1 MEEKEIVLEETKE
14 EVKGETSEKKSG
26 GNKVLIIII
35 VVLLLVI
42 AVGFGYFLGSGKTN
56 SNDKEADKVVDENKE
71 EEKEE
76 EKIEN
81 TDKDD
86 AEEVKIEQLTKDSAV
101 VKKLYDVFKEVE
113 NDMYDP
119 GEDYDLTK
127 DNVKKSY
134 ALRQLMRENKTTKK
148 TCGSLSEV
156 YVNDAF
162 CSPYNLVY
170 NEKTGEID
178 YAKSAE
184 LSKNDKV
191 DTYSPSDLKAKYLEL
206 FGQDAKFI
214 DGDFE
219 LSTYPCG
226 YAYYD
231 KNNNLY
237 AHYSYGCG
245 GVVMDATQ
253 TLDSIKQEGTSL
265 VLYTTLKEVEKP
277 AKKIEYVFEYEKATG
292 NYIFVSRVE
301 K

>member
-1 MEEKEIVLEETKE
+1 MEEKETVLEETKE
-14 EVKGETSEKKSG
+14 EVKVETSEKKSS

-35 VVLLLVI
+35 VILLLVI
-42 AVGFGYFLGSGKTN
+42 VVGFGYFLGSGKSN

-76 EKIEN
+76 KTEN

-119 GEDYDLTK
+119 DEDYDLTK

-134 ALRQLMRENKTTKK
+134 ALRQLMRENKVTQK

-170 NEKTGEID
+170 NVKTGEID

-191 DTYSPSDLKAKYLEL
+191 DTYSPSDLKVKYLEL

-265 VLYTTLKEVEKP
+265 VLYTTLKPNEQA
-277 AKKIEYVFEYEKATG
+277 AKKIEYAFEYEKATG
-292 NYIFVSRVE
+292 NYIFVSRTV